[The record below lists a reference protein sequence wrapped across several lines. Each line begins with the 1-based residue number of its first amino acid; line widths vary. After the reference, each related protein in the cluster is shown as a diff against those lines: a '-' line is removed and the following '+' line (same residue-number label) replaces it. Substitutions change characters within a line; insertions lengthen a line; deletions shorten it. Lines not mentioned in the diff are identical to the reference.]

1 MDVRTE
7 IFNVV
12 QELNEIDDYDNSL
25 SNQLSICDSKISDL
39 MHLIESETLKT
50 NQCYRIVK
58 ELKKLRVERRKI
70 KNDMDLLNTYR
81 NNQQKLLNQNNRQ
94 MLLAELGKKEKTLNY
109 KYNNRV
115 YTEEEIKELI
125 GV

>member
-39 MHLIESETLKT
+39 MHLIESEALKT